1 MIDYGTLR
9 EIWWLLLGVLL
20 IGFAVTDGY
29 DLGVG
34 AILRLIGRDDVE
46 RRMAIESI
54 EPHWEGHQVWFVLG
68 GGAAFAAWPLLYA
81 ASFSGFY
88 FAMLLVLA
96 ALILRP
102 VGFAFRNKLPQAR
115 WRNAWDWALTIA
127 GTVPPLVFGVAFGNL
142 FLGVPFHYDATLRPV
157 YDGSF
162 FNLFHPFALLVGVVS
177 LAMLVMHGASF
188 AAMKVEGPVGARAR
202 HIARIAAAATLLAFA
217 ACGLWLLHI
226 DGHVIQSSI
235 DPSGPSDPLIKHV
248 GLIKGGWLTNLVRY
262 PWTLATPL
270 LAGLGL
276 LGVLALPGRRIAFI
290 ASALSVACIVLTAGF
305 ALFPF
310 LLPSSTNPSHGLTI
324 WDASSSQRTLGIMLL
339 ATAILLPIV
348 LAYTTWAMRM
358 MRGAV
363 TRAHVAGQGSNSEG
377 GY

>member
-1 MIDYGTLR
+1 
-9 EIWWLLLGVLL
+9 VLL

-34 AILRLIGRDDVE
+34 AILRLIARDDVE
-46 RRMAIESI
+46 RRMAIEAI

-96 ALILRP
+96 SLILRP

-115 WRNAWDWALTIA
+115 WRNTWDWALTIA

-142 FLGVPFHYDATLRPV
+142 FLGVPFHYDASLRPV

-177 LAMLVMHGASF
+177 LSMLVMHGASF
-188 AAMKVEGPVGARAR
+188 AAMKVEDPVGARAR
-202 HIARIAAAATLLAFA
+202 RIARFAAATTLLAFA
-217 ACGLWLLHI
+217 ACGLWLLAL
-226 DGHVIQSSI
+226 DGHTIQGAI
-235 DPSGPSDPLIKHV
+235 DPSGPSDPLVKHV
-248 GLIKGGWLTNLVRY
+248 VLVKGGWLANLART
-262 PWTLATPL
+262 PWTVAAPL

-276 LGVLALPGRRIAFI
+276 LGVLALPGRRIAFV
-290 ASALSVACIVLTAGF
+290 ASALAVACIVLTAGF

-310 LLPSSTNPSHGLTI
+310 LLPSSSNPSHGLTV
-324 WDASSSQRTLGIMLL
+324 WDASSSQKTLGVMLL
-339 ATAILLPIV
+339 ATGVLLPMV
-348 LAYTTWAMRM
+348 LMYSTWAFRV
-358 MRGAV
+358 MRGKV
-363 TRAHVAGQGSNSEG
+363 TRAHVIESEG

>member
-1 MIDYGTLR
+1 MIAYGVLR

-46 RRMAIESI
+46 RRMAIEAI

-142 FLGVPFHYDATLRPV
+142 FLGVPFHYDASLRPV

-162 FNLFHPFALLVGVVS
+162 IALFHPFALLVGMVS

-188 AAMKVEGPVGARAR
+188 AAMKVEDPIGARAGR
-202 HIARIAAAATLLAFA
+202 IARIAAATTLLAFA
-217 ACGLWLLHI
+217 ACGLWLLNI
-226 DGHVIQSSI
+226 DGHTIQGAI

-248 GLIKGGWLTNLVRY
+248 VLVKGGWLSNLGRY
-262 PWTLATPL
+262 PWTIAAPV

-276 LGVLALPGRRIAFI
+276 LGVLALRGPRVAFL
-290 ASALSVACIVLTAGF
+290 ASMVSVACIVLTAGF

-310 LLPSSTNPSHGLTI
+310 LLPSSSNPSHGLTV
-324 WDASSSQRTLGIMLL
+324 WDASSSQKTLGIMLL
-339 ATAILLPIV
+339 TTGVLLPIV
-348 LAYTTWAMRM
+348 LMYSTWAFRV
-358 MRGAV
+358 MRGTV
-363 TRAHVAGQGSNSEG
+363 TRAHVIESKG

>member
-1 MIDYGTLR
+1 MIAYGVLR

-46 RRMAIESI
+46 RRMTLEAI

-102 VGFAFRNKLPQAR
+102 VGFVFRNKLPQAR
-115 WRNAWDWALTIA
+115 WRDAWDWALTIA
-127 GTVPPLVFGVAFGNL
+127 GAVPPLVFGVAFGNL
-142 FLGVPFHYDATLRPV
+142 FLGVPFHYDASLRPV

-162 FNLFHPFALLVGVVS
+162 FGLFHPFALLVGVLS
-177 LAMLVMHGASF
+177 LAMLVMHGACF
-188 AAMKVEGPVGARAR
+188 AAMKVEDPVGARAR
-202 HIARIAAAATLLAFA
+202 RIARIAAAVTLLAFA
-217 ACGLWLLHI
+217 ACGVWLAAI
-226 DGHVIQSSI
+226 DGHTILGSI
-235 DPSGPSDPLIKHV
+235 SPAGPSDPLVKHV
-248 GLIKGGWLTNLVRY
+248 GLVAGGWLANMGRY
-262 PWTLATPL
+262 PWTRTAPI

-276 LGVLALPGRRIAFI
+276 LGVLALRGRRMAFI

-310 LLPSSTNPSHGLTI
+310 LLPSSSNPSHGLTV
-324 WDASSSQRTLGIMLL
+324 WDASSSQTTLGIMLL
-339 ATAILLPIV
+339 ATGVLLPIV
-348 LAYTTWAMRM
+348 LAYSTWAFRV
-358 MRGAV
+358 MRGTV
-363 TRAHVAGQGSNSEG
+363 TRAHVIESGER
-377 GY
+377 Y